1 MKKLICVFLAIV
13 MCMALA
19 LPVFADDEAKN
30 VTGTSYSSTVKTPTI
45 KVLGSASNTILLN
58 PYNIAVAKASVV
70 SGDEDTYGTATQT
83 TAGVIAPTTVL
94 ENKSD
99 VPIKLSI
106 SVTGSIP
113 QDSTATFSATEPT
126 ATEKTH
132 KVFMYVAVTNVAPA
146 VYGDTDPIPA
156 ATDALVN
163 GIAEYDA
170 EEVYSATNTDGTQA
184 VVKAGEVK
192 MTDLLTMAVPDTS
205 DSDALERGFVTIDV
219 GGVCSSSPQTPWGE
233 KDKVAV
239 SLAYTFVATNN
250 SVGSG
255 S

>member
-19 LPVFADDEAKN
+19 LPVFADDEAN

-70 SGDEDTYGTATQT
+70 SGDDDTYGTNTQT

-113 QDSTATFSATEPT
+113 QGSTATFSATEP
-126 ATEKTH
+126 AETEKTH
-132 KVFMYVAVTNVAPA
+132 KVFMYVDVKNVEPF
-146 VYGDTDPIPA
+146 VPDDDHPIPA
-156 ATDALVN
+156 ATDALIN
-163 GIAEYDA
+163 GIAAYAADK
-170 EEVYSATNTDGTQA
+170 VYSATNTSGTQA

-205 DSDALERGFVTIDV
+205 GDDDEQGFVTIDV
-219 GGVCSSSPQTPWGE
+219 GGVCSSAPQTPWGE
-233 KDKVAV
+233 NDKVAV
-239 SLAYTFVATNN
+239 SLAYTFVASSN